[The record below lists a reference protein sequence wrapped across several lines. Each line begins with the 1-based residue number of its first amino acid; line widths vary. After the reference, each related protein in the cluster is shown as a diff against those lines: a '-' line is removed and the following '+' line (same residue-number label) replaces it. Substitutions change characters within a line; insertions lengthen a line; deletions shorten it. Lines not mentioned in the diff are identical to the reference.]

1 MSLDPHFV
9 VVYKIEGMSLLQEDE
24 RVETLALLYQSEENV
39 EREIRGI
46 FDDLTPKLKRDRQR
60 LESKSKEIKAAIEIF
75 KKKKV
80 YIFR

>member
-1 MSLDPHFV
+1 MLLLYTKS
-9 VVYKIEGMSLLQEDE
+9 KGMSLLQEDE
-24 RVETLALLYQSEENV
+24 RVETLVLLYQSEENV

-46 FDDLTPKLKRDRQR
+46 FDNLTPKVKRDRQR
-60 LESKSKEIKAAIEIF
+60 LESKLLEIKKAIEIF